1 MAIRHSWFLGCLGT
15 CWFYRNP
22 RVAENTGVHSG
33 ATTLTSSKK
42 EKKKKKDIPCWS
54 PSGNETHP
62 LSRIRKTPYLVIF
75 RLFSAFSFA
84 PYVTTGATHE
94 AHSSENWTVTLYIS
108 SALVKNL
115 AKRKPRAFLVFF
127 IFVEQH
133 SHIFPDVEPE
143 FSEQNEGK
151 MKKNRRDKR
160 EMCSSFASFDLR
172 EDKVPWSSFTGKKKK
187 S

>member
-1 MAIRHSWFLGCLGT
+1 MSLSLLQTPETPPSSQRDMAIRHSWFLGCLGS

-42 EKKKKKDIPCWS
+42 EKKKKKEDIPCWS

-75 RLFSAFSFA
+75 CLFSPFSFA
-84 PYVTTGATHE
+84 PYATTGATHK

-115 AKRKPRAFLVFF
+115 AKRKPRAFFF
-127 IFVEQH
+127 IFLFYFISVEQH
-133 SHIFPDVEPE
+133 SHIFPDPEPE
-143 FSEQNEGK
+143 FKLGAFQWAEW
-151 MKKNRRDKR
+151 
-160 EMCSSFASFDLR
+160 R
-172 EDKVPWSSFTGKKKK
+172 ED
-187 S
+187 